1 MGKLIGMLGAV
12 LVMFV
17 GQDAKLVRR
26 IGISLG
32 CIVIFAPM
40 IQSWYLLWII
50 PFLAASGIRTDWQLD
65 FYFITTLFFMIYAV
79 SDQLDVSPYIQ
90 DFDMNMGRLIA
101 VVISLA
107 YASYLVFIDPATR
120 RVLRRGKRSSIY
132 QVII

>member
-1 MGKLIGMLGAV
+1 MGSEM
-12 LVMFV
+12 
-17 GQDAKLVRR
+17 
-26 IGISLG
+26 
-32 CIVIFAPM
+32 CIRDR
-40 IQSWYLLWII
+40 
-50 PFLAASGIRTDWQLD
+50 IRTDWQLD

-120 RVLRRGKRSSIY
+120 RVLRPSKRSSIY
-132 QVII
+132 QVVI